1 MNHEYHIQRN
11 GSGEPH
17 ESHNLRESRK
27 GSLRYTGLLF
37 AFVAVHGVS
46 APVAGASLAM
56 TSQPQPTTTARKA
69 APYDLTV
76 ASKDGFVE
84 MALKAEGASLADIA
98 LDLSKRLKARVMLGP
113 SLQKETISVNVA
125 ESPLEQALP
134 SLAPR
139 VIVDYELRQD
149 ARPAP
154 VDIYLLGAGDPE
166 PQSNTD
172 TRGMSQGLLIEGH
185 TEDTGA
191 APADDPLKVI
201 GDKNQLTITSKKQPL
216 AIIAMA
222 IADVLGIPVEM
233 KGDGAE
239 LVDVDI
245 RGALAEDVIPRL
257 SPNIRLHVRTDL
269 SRSERTPLRLVVA
282 SPGAR

>member
-1 MNHEYHIQRN
+1 MNHAYHIQP
-11 GSGEPH
+11 SGPREPH
-17 ESHNLRESRK
+17 ESHDLRESRH
-27 GSLRYTGLLF
+27 GSPRYTGLLF
-37 AFVAVHGVS
+37 AFVAVHGVL
-46 APVAGASLAM
+46 APVVGASLAM
-56 TSQPQPTTTARKA
+56 TSQPQPTTTAPKV

-84 MALKAEGASLADIA
+84 IALKAEGASLADIA

-113 SLQKETISVNVA
+113 SLQKETISVSVA
-125 ESPLEQALP
+125 ASPFEQALP

-172 TRGMSQGLLIEGH
+172 TRGMSQGVLIEGH

-191 APADDPLKVI
+191 APADDPLQVI
-201 GDKNQLTITSKKQPL
+201 GDKNQLTITSKKQRL

-222 IADVLGIPVEM
+222 VGDVLGIPVEM

-239 LVDVDI
+239 LVEADI
-245 RGALAEDVIPRL
+245 RGAMAEDVIPRL
-257 SPNIRLHVRTDL
+257 SPNLRLYVRTDL

-282 SPGAR
+282 SPGGR